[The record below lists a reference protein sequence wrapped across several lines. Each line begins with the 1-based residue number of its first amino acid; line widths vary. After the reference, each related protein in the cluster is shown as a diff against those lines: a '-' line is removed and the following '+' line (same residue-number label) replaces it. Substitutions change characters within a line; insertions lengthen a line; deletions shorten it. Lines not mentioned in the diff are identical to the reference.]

1 MYHYIYSRHF
11 ARLLLAALPLLSA
24 CSPSPS
30 TDTHVSQT
38 LPDAHYPTK
47 AAQTLTQLSPYLP
60 ENPAMLFFGSYGSL
74 SDAVSHLRHFHIVE
88 TAAFDQTL
96 HDLGYHYQLNP
107 SKRDDFFKAGFNTAS
122 GFALGV
128 HQSVPFALF
137 SIHDFQKFRNW
148 FDTITNE
155 EFGRPTYSESTQADA
170 RFIHMRVM
178 DRDFACYAKL
188 DDHTVALVPAVG
200 IMGSSE
206 DDTCTQLHA
215 LLRADKIAPE
225 QIPVIAAQAE
235 APLAFWLS
243 LRAEN
248 QPLLAKYLPENLDQ
262 WLSAAALGIAVKPDG
277 LRMRSAFLWNDA
289 AYNDTKT
296 NLWLSDIGNGDN
308 LHWPSAFLST
318 SPSSAVRLVFHAQ
331 KLEALSLEFLPE
343 KTQKKYKDIK
353 SKLTQRLFKLDVT
366 DQVIHNMGSIW
377 ALSYRDFNNICLA
390 ISFKDINQSN
400 AFFSKLN
407 IIKKAIPENI
417 ATLTNEEGFLHAV
430 VKYHNHDIHIGY
442 QNGLLIVAPP
452 QTFDTAKSF
461 YTAETNAIQDPL
473 ANNQPILRGRILT
486 DDFKSIDAIS
496 PWIAPFQS
504 IDITS
509 ESNQDFLSLSF
520 FAQLK

>member
-1 MYHYIYSRHF
+1 MYHYIYSRRF
-11 ARLLLAALPLLSA
+11 ALLLLAAMPLFGA

-30 TDTHVSQT
+30 TDTKVSQT
-38 LPDAHYPTK
+38 LPDEHYPTK

-88 TAAFDQTL
+88 TVAFDQTL

-107 SKRDDFFKAGFNTAS
+107 SKRADFFKVGFNTSS

-128 HQSVPFALF
+128 HQNVPFALF

-155 EFGRPTYSESTQADA
+155 EFGRPTYSESTQDDY

-178 DRDFACYAKL
+178 DKDFACYAKL
-188 DDHTVALVPAVG
+188 DDHTVALVPA
-200 IMGSSE
+200 MGRYGLSQ
-206 DDTCTQLHA
+206 DDTCSQLQA
-215 LLRADKIAPE
+215 LIRADKISRE
-225 QIPVIAAQAE
+225 QIPVIAAHAE
-235 APLAFWLS
+235 APLAFWFS

-248 QPLLAKYLPENLDQ
+248 QPVLAKYLPDNLEK
-262 WLSAAALGIAVKPDG
+262 WLSAASLGVAIEPDG
-277 LRMRSAFLWNDA
+277 VHMRSAWLWNDGDF
-289 AYNDTKT
+289 NDTKT

-308 LHWPSAFLST
+308 LNWASAFLST
-318 SPSSAVRLVFHAQ
+318 APTSAIRLVFNAQ
-331 KLEALSLEFLPE
+331 KLEALSLDFLPT

-366 DQVIHNMGSIW
+366 DQVIHNIGSVW
-377 ALSYRDFNNICLA
+377 ALSYRDLNHVCLA
-390 ISFKDINQSN
+390 ISFKDSHQSD

-430 VKYHNHDIHIGY
+430 VKYHQNDIHIGY
-442 QNGLLIVAPP
+442 QNGLIIIAPP
-452 QTFDTAKSF
+452 QTFDTAQSF
-461 YTAETNAIQDPL
+461 YTAETSNTQDPL
-473 ANNQPILRGRILT
+473 ANNQPILRGRLQT
-486 DDFKSIDAIS
+486 DDLKSIDAIS
-496 PWIAPFQS
+496 QWIDPFQS

-509 ESNQDFLSLSF
+509 ESNQDFLSLSV
-520 FAQLK
+520 FAKLK